1 MAIEIVTLVQTIAIS
16 PVDDIITTP
25 VELDTDS
32 GLYVRE
38 IRVFCLKPGGT
49 DDPDTETQQLV
60 FTLRLESVE
69 PNSIAMSVPAGSY

>member
-1 MAIEIVTLVQTIAIS
+1 MAVEITTLTQTVSIS
-16 PVDDIITTP
+16 PVADIVTTE

-49 DDPDTETQQLV
+49 EDPEVETQQLV

-69 PNSIAMSVPAGSY
+69 PANIAMSVPAGSY